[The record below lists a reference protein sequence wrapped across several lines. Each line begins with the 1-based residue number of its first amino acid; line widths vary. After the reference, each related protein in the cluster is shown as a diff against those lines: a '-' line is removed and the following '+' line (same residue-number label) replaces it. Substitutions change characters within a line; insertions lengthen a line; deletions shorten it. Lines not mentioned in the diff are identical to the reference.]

1 MTIGSW
7 FVTGSEGQLGSALRG
22 QLEAR
27 GDAFHGRDLELDVTD
42 TAAVEAELASLA
54 DGPPAVLVNAA
65 ALTHVD
71 RCEQEPDLARRVNAL
86 APAGLAR
93 LCRRLGIRFVHVST
107 DYVFDG
113 EAVSPIAEDVSPAPR
128 SMYGESKWEGEKL
141 VLAADPEALIVRTSW
156 VFGRGRNFV
165 VAVLGQAERVAP
177 EGGSLR
183 VVDDQRGR
191 PTWAEDLATAILFLV
206 DADRHGIFH
215 VANDDEAT
223 WWDVAREAL
232 DLRGFGSVPIDRIG
246 TETLALPAPRPR
258 YSVLDCGKARTAG
271 VPMRPWREA
280 LAAYL
285 DSPDA
290 PATRRKGKAR

>member
-1 MTIGSW
+1 MTRGSW

-27 GDAFHGRDLELDVTD
+27 GDLFHGRDLELDVAD
-42 TAAVEAELASLA
+42 TAAVEAELARLA
-54 DGPPAVLVNAA
+54 GGLPEVFVNAA

-71 RCEQEPDLARRVNAL
+71 RCEQEPDLAKRVNAE

-93 LCRRLGIRFVHVST
+93 LCKRLGIRFVHIST

-113 EAVSPIAEDVSPAPR
+113 EAERPIAEDACPAPR
-128 SMYGESKWEGEKL
+128 SVYGQTKWQGEKL
-141 VLAADPEALIVRTSW
+141 ALVENPQSLILRTSA

-165 VAVLGQAERVAP
+165 AAVLDQAEKVAP
-177 EGGSLR
+177 EGGRLR
-183 VVDDQRGR
+183 VVDDQRCR

-206 DADRHGIFH
+206 DADQSGIFH
-215 VANDDEAT
+215 VTNDDEAT
-223 WWDVAREAL
+223 WWDVARAAL
-232 DLRGFGSVPIDRIG
+232 DLRGFEAVPIDRIT
-246 TETLALPAPRPR
+246 TETLNLPAPRPR
-258 YSVLDCGKARTAG
+258 YSVLDCSKARAVG

-285 DSPDA
+285 EGLDA
-290 PATRRKGKAR
+290 PATCANGNA